1 MIEFY
6 PLKRVTEKYADEI
19 HSAVLRAVDSG
30 WYLLGNEVKAFE
42 REYADY
48 IGTRN
53 SVACANGLDALW
65 LILRAYIELGVM
77 EPGDEVLVPANTYI
91 AYFILQIFIFNI
103 SLRYI

>member
-53 SVACANGLDALW
+53 CVACANGLDALW

-77 EPGDEVLVPANTYI
+77 EPGDEVLVPANT
-91 AYFILQIFIFNI
+91 
-103 SLRYI
+103 